1 MAFDFDKLIQKGT
14 EMADAVKSTAVDLAE
29 KGKKQVDLVS
39 EQAKLAKAQRQ
50 LGALVYSL
58 AKNGEENQPLV
69 DKYLDAIAEVEAA
82 IETLKAAA
90 EQGEPVDI
98 PAEYEEPAAAE
109 EPAAE
114 EEPIEEEPIR
124 LRGETKTCPVCNAE
138 VDGDACF
145 CNHCGAQL

>member
-69 DKYLDAIAEVEAA
+69 EKYIQAISDIEANINA
-82 IETLKAAA
+82 LKAAGVTA
-90 EQGEPVDI
+90 P
-98 PAEYEEPAAAE
+98 
-109 EPAAE
+109 E
-114 EEPIEEEPIR
+114 EEKSEAKR
-124 LRGETKTCPVCNAE
+124 S
-138 VDGDACF
+138 
-145 CNHCGAQL
+145 

>member
-69 DKYLDAIAEVEAA
+69 EKYIQAISDIEANIEALKAAGITAPEEEKETPIVEVDAEEVKTETEEAPAAHVCPQCGAEVE
-82 IETLKAAA
+82 E
-90 EQGEPVDI
+90 
-98 PAEYEEPAAAE
+98 
-109 EPAAE
+109 
-114 EEPIEEEPIR
+114 
-124 LRGETKTCPVCNAE
+124 NAL
-138 VDGDACF
+138 F

>member
-1 MAFDFDKLIQKGT
+1 MDFNKIKEMGLEYAEKGRNVA
-14 EMADAVKSTAVDLAE
+14 MDLAE

-69 DKYLDAIAEVEAA
+69 EKYIQAISDIEANIEALKAAGIAAPEEEKEAPIVEVDAEEAKPETEEAPAAHVCPQCGAEVE
-82 IETLKAAA
+82 E
-90 EQGEPVDI
+90 
-98 PAEYEEPAAAE
+98 
-109 EPAAE
+109 
-114 EEPIEEEPIR
+114 
-124 LRGETKTCPVCNAE
+124 NAL
-138 VDGDACF
+138 F

>member
-69 DKYLDAIAEVEAA
+69 EKYIQAISDIEA
-82 IETLKAAA
+82 
-90 EQGEPVDI
+90 
-98 PAEYEEPAAAE
+98 
-109 EPAAE
+109 
-114 EEPIEEEPIR
+114 
-124 LRGETKTCPVCNAE
+124 N
-138 VDGDACF
+138 
-145 CNHCGAQL
+145 

>member
-69 DKYLDAIAEVEAA
+69 EKYIQAVAEIEDNIERLKTEADADVSDPEFTDVTGEETHGRYCPQCGAEVE
-82 IETLKAAA
+82 E
-90 EQGEPVDI
+90 
-98 PAEYEEPAAAE
+98 
-109 EPAAE
+109 
-114 EEPIEEEPIR
+114 
-124 LRGETKTCPVCNAE
+124 
-138 VDGDACF
+138 DALF

>member
-69 DKYLDAIAEVEAA
+69 EKYIQAISDIEANINALKAAGVTAPEEASIVEVEAEEAKPETEEAPAAHVCPQCGAEVE
-82 IETLKAAA
+82 E
-90 EQGEPVDI
+90 
-98 PAEYEEPAAAE
+98 
-109 EPAAE
+109 
-114 EEPIEEEPIR
+114 
-124 LRGETKTCPVCNAE
+124 NAL
-138 VDGDACF
+138 F

>member
-1 MAFDFDKLIQKGT
+1 MDFNKIKAMGLEYAEKGKNAA
-14 EMADAVKSTAVDLAE
+14 MDLAE

-69 DKYLDAIAEVEAA
+69 EKYIQAISDIEANINALKAAGVTAPEEEEEAPIVEVEAEEAKPDTEEAPAAHVCPQCGAEVE
-82 IETLKAAA
+82 E
-90 EQGEPVDI
+90 
-98 PAEYEEPAAAE
+98 
-109 EPAAE
+109 
-114 EEPIEEEPIR
+114 
-124 LRGETKTCPVCNAE
+124 NAL
-138 VDGDACF
+138 F

>member
-69 DKYLDAIAEVEAA
+69 EKYIQAISDIEAN
-82 IETLKAAA
+82 IEALKAAGITA
-90 EQGEPVDI
+90 P
-98 PAEYEEPAAAE
+98 
-109 EPAAE
+109 E
-114 EEPIEEEPIR
+114 EEKEAPIVEVEE
-124 LRGETKTCPVCNAE
+124 NAL
-138 VDGDACF
+138 F

>member
-69 DKYLDAIAEVEAA
+69 EKYIQAISDIEANINALKAAGVTAPEEEEEAPIVEVEAEEAKPETEEAPAAHVCPHCGAEVE
-82 IETLKAAA
+82 E
-90 EQGEPVDI
+90 
-98 PAEYEEPAAAE
+98 
-109 EPAAE
+109 
-114 EEPIEEEPIR
+114 
-124 LRGETKTCPVCNAE
+124 NAL
-138 VDGDACF
+138 F